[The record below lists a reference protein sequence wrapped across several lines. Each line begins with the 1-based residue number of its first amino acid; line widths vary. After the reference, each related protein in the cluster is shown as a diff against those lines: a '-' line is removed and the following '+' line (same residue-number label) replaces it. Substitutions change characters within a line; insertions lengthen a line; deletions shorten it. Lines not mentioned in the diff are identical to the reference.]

1 MPAAD
6 RAEVAGQPLKITAV
20 PAGNDD
26 FVTDVFCREPDGIEP
41 AQREGMIQQG
51 IVIFGLVVAETVR
64 TGFNGRQGCSNLPV
78 SFNVI
83 LLRGLQRQPLWQV
96 T

>member
-1 MPAAD
+1 M
-6 RAEVAGQPLKITAV
+6 

-51 IVIFGLVVAETVR
+51 IVIFGLVVAETAR
-64 TGFNGRQGCSNLPV
+64 TGFNGRQGGGNLPV
-78 SFNVI
+78 SFDVI
-83 LLRGLQRQPLWQV
+83 LLRGLQRQQLWQV